1 MESDTCSM
9 DSYIEQTNL
18 KLQKNIVNDVKGEID
33 SLSLEVGTLDS
44 RLADLNDK
52 TISELNNLDSKMKR
66 IEDTNSMIKSE
77 LEELNSK
84 MVQMEIVITKV
95 DAIRSLLVDY
105 KVEILRELD
114 ELESNIGDQLDKL
127 HGQKCT
133 CECSGMEPPTE
144 YVTLPS
150 SPSTKPSSEP
160 STKPPTKPPTEPP
173 TEPSTEPS
181 TEPPTEPP
189 SPCEGTGWKR
199 VAYLNMTDPGASC
212 PHAWKLHTFDDKR
225 VCGKLNSAPKS
236 CDPTTFSVGKEEYSQ
251 VCGMIKA
258 YQFEKP
264 LGFKTYFGPPVTI
277 DGRYA
282 DGVSL
287 THGSPRQHI
296 WTFAAQTFEG
306 QGYCPCN
313 LDEQVEAPSFVRN
326 DYFCESGVNVP
337 YYVPPLGFVSTDP
350 LWDGKGCIESPCPGW
365 DGKDCTESPCCS
377 FNNPPYFLKTLRAP
391 TTEDIE
397 ARICLRDPPDLS
409 DIMVEEIELYI
420 R

>member
-1 MESDTCSM
+1 MDSDTCSM

-18 KLQKNIVNDVKGEID
+18 KLQTNIVNNVKREID

-44 RLADLNDK
+44 HLADFKDK
-52 TISELNNLDSKMKR
+52 TFSTLNNLDSKMKR
-66 IEDTNSMIKSE
+66 IEDTNSMINSE

-84 MVQMEIVITKV
+84 MDQMEIVTKV
-95 DAIRSLLVDY
+95 DAIDSLLVEY

-127 HGQKCT
+127 HGQTCT

-144 YVTLPS
+144 Y
-150 SPSTKPSSEP
+150 K
-160 STKPPTKPPTEPP
+160 
-173 TEPSTEPS
+173 PS

-225 VCGKLNSAPKS
+225 VCGRLNSA
-236 CDPTTFSVGKEEYSQ
+236 CDSTTFSVDWEEYSQ
-251 VCGMIKA
+251 VCGRIKA
-258 YQFEKP
+258 YMFESAT
-264 LGFKTYFGPPVTI
+264 GFKDYYPGFHGPHFTI
-277 DGRYA
+277 EDRYA

-287 THGSPRQHI
+287 THGSPQQHI
-296 WTFAAQTFEG
+296 WTFAAQGYEG
-306 QGYCPCN
+306 LGFCPC
-313 LDEQVEAPSFVRN
+313 DTRTRVEVPWFVGK
-326 DYFCESGVNVP
+326 DYFCEGAQNVP
-337 YYVPPLGFVSTDP
+337 FHSPVGFVSTNP
-350 LWDGKGCIESPCPGW
+350 LWDGKN
-365 DGKDCTESPCCS
+365 CTDSPCCS
-377 FNNPPYFLKTLRAP
+377 FNNPPYFLKTIRAP
-391 TTEDIE
+391 TTDYIE
-397 ARICLRDPPDLS
+397 ARICLYDPPDLA

>member
-18 KLQKNIVNDVKGEID
+18 KLQTNIVNNVKREID

-44 RLADLNDK
+44 HLADFKDK
-52 TISELNNLDSKMKR
+52 TFSKLNNLDSKMKR
-66 IEDTNSMIKSE
+66 IEDTNSMINSE

-84 MVQMEIVITKV
+84 MDKMEIVITKV
-95 DAIRSLLVDY
+95 DAIDSLLIKY

-127 HGQKCT
+127 HGQTCT

-150 SPSTKPSSEP
+150 SPSTQPSSEP
-160 STKPPTKPPTEPP
+160 STQPP
-173 TEPSTEPS
+173 TEPSTKPPTEPS

-212 PHAWKLHTFDDKR
+212 PQAWKLHTFDDKR
-225 VCGKLNSAPKS
+225 VCGKLNSDPKS
-236 CDPTTFSVGKEEYSQ
+236 CDPTTFSVGKKEYSQ
-251 VCGMIKA
+251 VCGSIKA
-258 YQFEKP
+258 YQFERP
-264 LGFKTYFGPPVTI
+264 LGFKTYFGQPVTI

-296 WTFAAQTFEG
+296 WTFAAQSWEG
-306 QGYCPCN
+306 IGFCPCN
-313 LDEQVEAPSFVRN
+313 LNEVVEAPLFVGK
-326 DYFCESGVNVP
+326 DYFCESGQNLP
-337 YYVPPLGFVSTDP
+337 YYVPPLGFISTDP
-350 LWDGKGCIESPCPGW
+350 LWDGK
-365 DGKDCTESPCCS
+365 DCTDSPCCS
-377 FNNPPYFLKTLRAP
+377 LNNPPYFLKTLQAP

-397 ARICLRDPPDLS
+397 ARICLYDPPDLA
-409 DIMVEEIELYI
+409 DVMVEEIELYI